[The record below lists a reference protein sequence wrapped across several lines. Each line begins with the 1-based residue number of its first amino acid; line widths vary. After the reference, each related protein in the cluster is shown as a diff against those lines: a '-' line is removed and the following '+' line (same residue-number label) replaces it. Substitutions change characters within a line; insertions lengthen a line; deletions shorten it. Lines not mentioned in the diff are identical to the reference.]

1 MKSAH
6 NNGVAFDLPNH
17 VHLEL
22 GRLEHALGGWA
33 DDRTRAI
40 RKALRAALERNE
52 IPVGEYQVRV
62 AGEHPGSGANRR
74 RYHIVQFVGGSA
86 ELGFHNR
93 RYLYSRLVARED
105 WDWWMEVMGHDY
117 DARYQNAAANLHSLS
132 RRWYEARDQIEST
145 LRRAGYS
152 VANSTTSPLHEQVT
166 VWSPTDGVGE
176 LGSQQYVVERSKA
189 LREYLLLHEAYSD
202 GAAYMRLMFEY
213 DESELERALDRA
225 RSAGVRPVYDPMTEG
240 WNGGGRRWTG
250 DPVRAIPGYYEK
262 QWHFAKASAGRLHG
276 RIFPPAIGKHEPV
289 YDYRANQAMREYA
302 RQLFD
307 DKRVHGRDVP
317 TYDEWEL
324 GEKRVRWLVWN
335 FIERQFKY
343 DFLAG
348 GIVDDLEEAVFQA
361 ETAAK
366 EFKRG
371 VRHPF

>member
-1 MKSAH
+1 MKIDTA
-6 NNGVAFDLPNH
+6 
-17 VHLEL
+17 LEL
-22 GRLEHALGGWA
+22 DRLEHALGGWA

-40 RKALRAALERNE
+40 RKALRAAIDRNE
-52 IPVGEYQVRV
+52 IPAGEYRV
-62 AGEHPGSGANRR
+62 SVQPPGRDGSAATSDTQGRPR
-74 RYHIVQFVGGSA
+74 RYHIVQFVVGSA
-86 ELGFHNR
+86 ELGFYNR
-93 RYLYSRLVARED
+93 RYLYNRIADRND
-105 WDWWMEVMGHDY
+105 WDRWMEAMGADY
-117 DARYQNAAANLHSLS
+117 DARYQNGATNTYSLG
-132 RRWYEARDQIEST
+132 RRWYEARDRIEST

-152 VANSTTSPLHEQVT
+152 VPHSTGVTPQHEQVI

-189 LREYLLLHEAYSD
+189 LREYLLLREAYSA

-225 RSAGVRPVYDPMTEG
+225 RERGVRPVYDPMTEG
-240 WNGGGRRWTG
+240 WNGGGRRWSG
-250 DPVRAIPGYYEK
+250 DEAIPGYYEK

-307 DKRVHGRDVP
+307 DKRIDGRDVP